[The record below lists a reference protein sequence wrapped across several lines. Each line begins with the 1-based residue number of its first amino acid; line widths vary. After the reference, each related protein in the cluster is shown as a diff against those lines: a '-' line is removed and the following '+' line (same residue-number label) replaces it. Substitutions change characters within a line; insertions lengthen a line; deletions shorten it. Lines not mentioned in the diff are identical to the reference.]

1 MDGTHP
7 RTPHAIRRAAD
18 PAAGNGPHRRA
29 ARGAF
34 PVSPSSFVARADCEA
49 TVIRANLAR
58 RCVVFILCDGGLRP
72 WAMTARFRGARIC
85 QLSSNA
91 EGEASGGMTPDLAT
105 VPTAARAERRTRE
118 TRHYLI
124 LSRYDP
130 SLVSTCTAS

>member
-72 WAMTARFRGARIC
+72 WAMMLLGFAGLGFVSYRQTRRAKL
-85 QLSSNA
+85 Q
-91 EGEASGGMTPDLAT
+91 
-105 VPTAARAERRTRE
+105 AA
-118 TRHYLI
+118 
-124 LSRYDP
+124 
-130 SLVSTCTAS
+130 